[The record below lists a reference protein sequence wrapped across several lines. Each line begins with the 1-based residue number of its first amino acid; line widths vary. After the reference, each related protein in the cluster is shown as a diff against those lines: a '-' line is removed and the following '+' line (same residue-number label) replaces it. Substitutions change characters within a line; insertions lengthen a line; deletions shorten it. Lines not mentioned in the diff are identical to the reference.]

1 MFRAASTPWHI
12 RFDLESKGFL
22 QYKTGLLLVSLPFLV
37 LPIGVLMVRDP
48 LLIIAFALV
57 MLTCLS
63 PVPAAPPVPYR
74 AQVVTESTAYRA
86 GPGMEFYSCGYLR
99 RGETVDVYQQDE
111 RGYLAIRP
119 PEQASSWVLASDVEL
134 TGQAD
139 VGRVLRSDVICWIDS
154 QLPAAADDQW
164 QIRLKAGELVE
175 IIEKRPVPGEPLETA
190 SMYYRIVP
198 PAGEFRWILAQSVEA
213 IAGTVAGE
221 EEDSVQLIQYQ
232 QQSTRLSTDGW
243 RDRRL
248 GNVARQPIASPNR
261 ATVHQTNHAKVTS
274 RPLQPAPAVS
284 LQPLENFKRASVERE
299 SSRSASELKRSRS
312 TTEADQRTTFRAVG
326 VDYDGVGWLMP
337 VHAKNRSLPPF
348 ALLDDEGRL
357 VQYVRPAPGVNLRR
371 YARKKV
377 GVFGTRSLGR
387 DGQANQLTAYRVIDL
402 ARHR

>member
-1 MFRAASTPWHI
+1 
-12 RFDLESKGFL
+12 
-22 QYKTGLLLVSLPFLV
+22 
-37 LPIGVLMVRDP
+37 MVRDL
-48 LLIIAFALV
+48 LLIVAFASV
-57 MLTCLS
+57 TLTCLS
-63 PVPAAPPVPYR
+63 PAPAAPPVPYR
-74 AQVVTESTAYRA
+74 AQVVAESTAYRA
-86 GPGMEFYSCGYLR
+86 GPGMEFYSCGYLQ
-99 RGETVDVYQQDE
+99 RGATVEVYQQDD

-134 TGQAD
+134 TDQPD

-154 QLPAAADDQW
+154 QLPAATDDQW
-164 QIRLKAGELVE
+164 QIRLKVGELVE

-190 SMYYRIVP
+190 SMYYRIAP
-198 PAGEFRWILAQSVEA
+198 PAGEFRWILAQSVQA

-221 EEDSVQLIQYQ
+221 GEDEVELVQYQ
-232 QQSTRLSTDGW
+232 QEPTRLPTDGW

-248 GNVARQPIASPNR
+248 GNVTRPTIASANR
-261 ATVHQTNHAKVTS
+261 AIVHQTNHATVTP
-274 RPLQPAPAVS
+274 RPLQPAPAAS
-284 LQPLENFKRASVERE
+284 LQPLNNFKRASVERE
-299 SSRSASELKRSRS
+299 SPRSTSELKRSRS

-326 VDYDGVGWLMP
+326 VDYDGLGWLMP

-348 ALLDDEGRL
+348 ALLNDEGKL

-402 ARHR
+402 SRHR